1 VMKLTPKRKSMMRDL
16 LDYWNWWKTRRSE
29 IGAVILLAGV
39 LLWMSVEVWQAERS
53 YRGVLLELRRSYS
66 KQEEN
71 RERQFSRSIGV
82 LDSHLSRLNVETA
95 EQRKQQGL
103 IREMMNRA
111 TPGPGIG
118 NPIVSERPMAR
129 R

>member
-1 VMKLTPKRKSMMRDL
+1 M
-16 LDYWNWWKTRRSE
+16 
-29 IGAVILLAGV
+29 LAGL
-39 LLWMSVEVWQAERS
+39 LLWMNVALLQAERN
-53 YRGVLLELRRSYS
+53 YRGVVFELRQNYRQ
-66 KQEEN
+66 QEAT
-71 RERQFSRSIGV
+71 RERQFSRILSA
-82 LDSHLSRLNVETA
+82 LESHLARLEVKTA
-95 EQRKQQGL
+95 EELKQQQE

>member
-1 VMKLTPKRKSMMRDL
+1 MRDL
-16 LDYWNWWKTRRSE
+16 RDYWRWWMTRRSQ
-29 IGAVILLAGV
+29 IGALIMLAGLIV
-39 LLWMSVEVWQAERS
+39 WMNVALWQAERN
-53 YRGVLLELRRSYS
+53 YRGVLFELRRTHIQ
-66 KQEEN
+66 QEAT
-71 RERQFSRSIGV
+71 RERQFSRLLNV
-82 LDSHLSRLNVETA
+82 LEAHLSRQDVETA

>member
-1 VMKLTPKRKSMMRDL
+1 MRDL
-16 LDYWNWWKTRRSE
+16 REYWRWWKTRRSQ
-29 IGAVILLAGV
+29 IGALIMLAGLIV
-39 LLWMSVEVWQAERS
+39 WMNVALLQAERN
-53 YRGVLLELRRSYS
+53 YRGVVFELRQNYRQ
-66 KQEEN
+66 QEAT
-71 RERQFSRSIGV
+71 RERQFSRV
-82 LDSHLSRLNVETA
+82 LNVLESHLSRLNVQTA

>member
-1 VMKLTPKRKSMMRDL
+1 RDL

-53 YRGVLLELRRSYS
+53 YRGGLLELRRSYS